1 MTTRLETDP
10 LGELPVPAAALY
22 GVQTER
28 ARLNFPISGL
38 RPLAPFV
45 DAVIWIKKAAALT
58 HKDTGRLDP
67 KLADAIVRAADEV
80 LGGQHRDQFV
90 VDPYQAGAG
99 TSHNMNCNE
108 VLANRANELL
118 GAKRGAYAP
127 VHPND
132 HVNMAQ
138 STNDVIPTA
147 IRLGALALLP
157 ALAEALDGLAK
168 AFLAKGKAFDGILK
182 SGRTHLQDAT
192 PIRLG
197 QEFTAYGHT
206 VERNRQRVV
215 EAAQYLRDLGIG
227 GSAVGTG
234 LNVEP
239 EYPRRMVAHLR
250 ALTGLDVREGGD
262 RFQLMQSMGD
272 AAALSGALRT
282 YAMDLGKI
290 ASDIRLLASGP
301 RTGLAEITLPAVQP
315 GSSIMPGKVNPSI
328 AEMVNMVCFQALG
341 NDVTVAA
348 AAEAGQLEL
357 NVMMPVIAH
366 NLFFTM
372 IILANATRVFAERCV
387 SGIEAD
393 AAMCAH
399 WLDRSPALVTALA
412 PKIGY
417 AEAAKLAKEAVAKN
431 ETVRQL
437 VTREGRAEGERAG
450 PGARP
455 PGDDRARGAG
465 RTEVA
470 GQCRIHPIE
479 ERTDE
484 LDAGGSDRGTD
495 RTCCGFHHVDVRLQ
509 QRDERIHVHAHDH
522 APEYG
527 GHDASAHQ
535 VAGHQSVHGHRLR
548 ERLHPLCAPSRWSTA
563 SSGAPSSAWC
573 SGSPPFSPRT
583 C

>member
-10 LGELPVPAAALY
+10 LGELPVPSAALY

-58 HKDTGRLDP
+58 HRDTGRLDP
-67 KLADAIVRAADEV
+67 KLADAIVRAADEI
-80 LGGQHRDQFV
+80 LAGQHRDQFV

-157 ALAEALDGLAK
+157 ALTEALDGLAK

-250 ALTGLDVREGGD
+250 AMTGLDVREGGD
-262 RFQLMQSMGD
+262 RIQLMQSLGD

-282 YAMDLGKI
+282 YAMDLGKV
-290 ASDIRLLASGP
+290 ASDIRLLVSGP

-315 GSSIMPGKVNPSI
+315 GSSIMPGKVNPSV
-328 AEMVNMVCFQALG
+328 AEMVNMVCFQTLG

-357 NVMMPVIAH
+357 NVMMPLVAH

-372 IILANATRVFAERCV
+372 IILTSATRVFADRCV

-437 VTREGRAEGERAG
+437 VTEKGVLKGKELDQVLDLRAMTEPGVPGERK
-450 PGARP
+450 
-455 PGDDRARGAG
+455 
-465 RTEVA
+465 
-470 GQCRIHPIE
+470 
-479 ERTDE
+479 
-484 LDAGGSDRGTD
+484 
-495 RTCCGFHHVDVRLQ
+495 
-509 QRDERIHVHAHDH
+509 
-522 APEYG
+522 
-527 GHDASAHQ
+527 
-535 VAGHQSVHGHRLR
+535 
-548 ERLHPLCAPSRWSTA
+548 
-563 SSGAPSSAWC
+563 
-573 SGSPPFSPRT
+573 
-583 C
+583 

>member
-1 MTTRLETDP
+1 MDAMKTRNEKDP
-10 LGELPVPAAALY
+10 LGELPVPADALY

-38 RPLAPFV
+38 RPTSAFV
-45 DAVIWIKKAAALT
+45 DAVVWIKKAAALT
-58 HKDTGRLDP
+58 HRDTKRLDA
-67 KLADAIVRAADEV
+67 KLADAIVQAADEI
-80 LGGQHRDQFV
+80 LAGQHRDQFV

-99 TSHNMNCNE
+99 TSHNMNANE
-108 VLANRANELL
+108 VLANRANEIL
-118 GAKRGAYAP
+118 GAARGAYAP

-147 IRLGALALLP
+147 IRLGALSLLP
-157 ALAEALDGLAK
+157 ALEQALDALA
-168 AFLAKGKAFDGILK
+168 AALLAKGKAFDGILK

-197 QEFTAYGHT
+197 QEFTAYGHS
-206 VERNRQRVV
+206 VARNRARITQ
-215 EAAQYLRDLGIG
+215 AADYLRDLGIG

-239 EYPRRMVAHLR
+239 EYPARMVKHLR
-250 ALTGLDVREGGD
+250 ALTGLDLREGAD

-272 AAALSGALRT
+272 AAGLSGALRT
-282 YAMDLGKI
+282 YAVDLGKI
-290 ASDIRLLASGP
+290 ASDIRLLVSGP
-301 RTGLAEITLPAVQP
+301 RTGFAEIALPAVQP

-328 AEMVNMVCFQALG
+328 AEMVNMVCFQLLG

-357 NVMMPVIAH
+357 NVMMPLIAQ
-366 NLFFTM
+366 NLFQS
-372 IILANATRVFAERCV
+372 ILLATSASRVFAEKCV
-387 SGIEAD
+387 AGIEAD

-437 VTREGRAEGERAG
+437 VTEKGVLKGK
-450 PGARP
+450 
-455 PGDDRARGAG
+455 
-465 RTEVA
+465 
-470 GQCRIHPIE
+470 
-479 ERTDE
+479 E
-484 LDAGGSDRGTD
+484 LDAVLDLRAMTEPGVPG
-495 RTCCGFHHVDVRLQ
+495 
-509 QRDERIHVHAHDH
+509 QRK
-522 APEYG
+522 P
-527 GHDASAHQ
+527 
-535 VAGHQSVHGHRLR
+535 
-548 ERLHPLCAPSRWSTA
+548 
-563 SSGAPSSAWC
+563 
-573 SGSPPFSPRT
+573 
-583 C
+583 

>member
-1 MTTRLETDP
+1 MDAMKTRIEKDP
-10 LGELPVPAAALY
+10 LGELPVPADALY

-38 RPLAPFV
+38 RPIPAFV
-45 DAVIWIKKAAALT
+45 DAVVWIKKAAALT
-58 HKDTGRLDP
+58 HRETKRLDP

-80 LGGQHRDQFV
+80 LAGQHRDQFV

-99 TSHNMNCNE
+99 TSHNMNANE

-118 GAKRGAYAP
+118 GAARGAYAP

-147 IRLGALALLP
+147 IRLGALSLLP
-157 ALAEALDGLAK
+157 ALTGALDALAR
-168 AFLAKGKAFDGILK
+168 ALLAKGKAFDGILK

-206 VERNRQRVV
+206 VARNRDRIAQ
-215 EAAQYLRDLGIG
+215 AADYFRDLGIG

-239 EYPRRMVAHLR
+239 EYPARMVAHLR
-250 ALTGLDVREGGD
+250 ALTGLELREGGD
-262 RFQLMQSMGD
+262 RIQLMQSMGD

-282 YAMDLGKI
+282 YAVDLGKI
-290 ASDIRLLASGP
+290 ASDIRLLVSGP
-301 RTGLAEITLPAVQP
+301 RTGFAEIVLPAVQP

-328 AEMVNMVCFQALG
+328 AEMVNMVCFQLLG

-357 NVMMPVIAH
+357 NVMMPLIAQ
-366 NLFFTM
+366 NLLQSM
-372 IILANATRVFAERCV
+372 LLATSASRVFAEKCV
-387 SGIEAD
+387 AGIEAD

-417 AEAAKLAKEAVAKN
+417 AEAAKLAKEAVAKD

-437 VTREGRAEGERAG
+437 VVEKGVLKGK
-450 PGARP
+450 
-455 PGDDRARGAG
+455 
-465 RTEVA
+465 
-470 GQCRIHPIE
+470 
-479 ERTDE
+479 E
-484 LDAGGSDRGTD
+484 LDEVLDLRAMTEPGVPG
-495 RTCCGFHHVDVRLQ
+495 
-509 QRDERIHVHAHDH
+509 QRK
-522 APEYG
+522 P
-527 GHDASAHQ
+527 
-535 VAGHQSVHGHRLR
+535 
-548 ERLHPLCAPSRWSTA
+548 
-563 SSGAPSSAWC
+563 
-573 SGSPPFSPRT
+573 
-583 C
+583 